1 MKRKF
6 RIWWPKELALSEPL
20 SSNFLFGWF
29 VSSSVSLDIVV
40 AFACSE
46 GSLLHNQSGLEGTL
60 HDANGNMPKFLQDKS
75 KLSILGQHDVD
86 LNSNGLLLSSGTN
99 EDQRNSSICGNACV
113 QNNRDTFRENHA
125 HWTCGCHKYDGLLG
139 QCTQASIGSSNW
151 ILLLN
156 DFPEQCG
163 GEIYRI
169 PKLHHFHWN
178 GQIVFQ
184 CDVHV
189 VLYDTP
195 SYGGHHFSL
204 HLWNS
209 SEQVKADFKKP
220 KWVDELHQKQ
230 PLVDLD
236 TVILAINSAASA
248 KIFFERHVAP
258 RRPVVQFVIV
268 CRFLTFIW
276 QLFAMSVASL
286 STLFYFIL
294 QLLHILLSFGSQSW
308 IYIKSARIFRS
319 TWISIRIRC
328 CQILYWPIFLQDN
341 GLRSLSCVEYA
352 EKAALRRHS
361 MWSSLALDVLL
372 GNLIGWA
379 LLYNAESACW
389 WVMNFTGE
397 ITYKSMRSS
406 CAWLMGAPAGFKLNT
421 ELAGVLGMVSL
432 NAIQIWSTLS
442 VFLGFLSIYII
453 KGLAISG
460 ILFGMTVPAALII
473 DFFLLATLHI
483 STLHWLVSLVYST
496 QTQALAD
503 LWRLFS
509 GRKWNPLRQRLDSY
523 DYTVKQHVVGSLL
536 FTPLLLLLPTT
547 SIFYTFFSIV
557 NSTISL
563 ICILIEVAI
572 SVIHA
577 TPYIKIF
584 LWLARRRRF
593 PSGIW
598 FEIVSCRSN
607 LIDDTAICSPDKFD
621 SSSENLH
628 CNQNGGKSGIL
639 VSFLRSN
646 FLSIGELVVPHYR
659 QVFSGVFGSFFAKFT
674 HGVLTGKRVAST
686 LGTALPSP
694 LPWMFIPYKEYWY
707 LCYDSI
713 LACCRS

>member
-1 MKRKF
+1 M
-6 RIWWPKELALSEPL
+6 SEQL

-29 VSSSVSLDIVV
+29 VSSSSASLDIVV

-46 GSLLHNQSGLEGTL
+46 GSLLDNQSGLEGIL
-60 HDANGNMPKFLQDKS
+60 HDANGNMPNFLQDKS
-75 KLSILGQHDVD
+75 MLSILGQHAVD
-86 LNSNGLLLSSGTN
+86 LNSTGLSLGCGTK
-99 EDQRNSSICGNACV
+99 EDQRNSSTGNACG
-113 QNNRDTFRENHA
+113 QNNRGTFRENHGQ
-125 HWTCGCHKYDGLLG
+125 WNCGCHKHDGLLG
-139 QCTQASIGSSNW
+139 QCTQSSIGNSNW

-163 GEIYRI
+163 GKMYWI

-184 CDVHV
+184 YDVHV
-189 VLYDTP
+189 ILYETP

-209 SEQVKADFKKP
+209 SEQVKAAFKKP

-236 TVILAINSAASA
+236 TVILAINSAAAAAA
-248 KIFFERHVAP
+248 KFFFERNVAP
-258 RRPVVQFVIV
+258 RRPFVRFSIV
-268 CRFLTFIW
+268 CMFLAFIW
-276 QLFAMSVASL
+276 QLFAMSMASL

-294 QLLHILLSFGSQSW
+294 QLLHSLLSFGSQSW
-308 IYIKSARIFRS
+308 IYITLAKIFRS
-319 TWISIRIRC
+319 TWISTRIRC
-328 CQILYWPIFLQDN
+328 CQILYWPIFLQEN
-341 GLRSLSCVEYA
+341 GQRSLSCVEYA
-352 EKAALRRHS
+352 EKAALHRHS
-361 MWSSLALDVLL
+361 MWSSLALDLLL
-372 GNLIGWA
+372 GNLIGLA

-397 ITYKSMRSS
+397 ITNKLLRSG
-406 CAWLMGAPAGFKLNT
+406 CVWLMGVPAGFKLNT
-421 ELAGVLGMVSL
+421 ELAGVLGMISL

-442 VFLGFLSIYII
+442 GFVGFLFIYII

-460 ILFGMTVPAALII
+460 ILFGMTIPAALII
-473 DFFLLATLHI
+473 DIFLLATLHV
-483 STLHWLVSLVYST
+483 SSLHWLLSLIYST
-496 QTQALAD
+496 QIQALAA
-503 LWRLFS
+503 LWRLFR

-547 SIFYTFFSIV
+547 SVFYIFFSIV
-557 NSTISL
+557 NTTISL

-598 FEIVSCRSN
+598 FEIVSCRRN
-607 LIDDTAICSPDKFD
+607 LIDAPAFCRPDIFD
-621 SSSENLH
+621 SPSENLH
-628 CNQNGGKSGIL
+628 QNQNGEKSTIL
-639 VSFLRSN
+639 VSFLHSN
-646 FLSIGELVVPHYR
+646 FLSIGELVMPHYIN
-659 QVFSGVFGSFFAKFT
+659 VFSGVSGSFVAKST

-713 LACCRS
+713 LACCRT

>member
-1 MKRKF
+1 MSTYVRHDGYF
-6 RIWWPKELALSEPL
+6 FS
-20 SSNFLFGWF
+20 FLI
-29 VSSSVSLDIVV
+29 IV
-40 AFACSE
+40 
-46 GSLLHNQSGLEGTL
+46 
-60 HDANGNMPKFLQDKS
+60 
-75 KLSILGQHDVD
+75 I
-86 LNSNGLLLSSGTN
+86 
-99 EDQRNSSICGNACV
+99 
-113 QNNRDTFRENHA
+113 
-125 HWTCGCHKYDGLLG
+125 
-139 QCTQASIGSSNW
+139 
-151 ILLLN
+151 
-156 DFPEQCG
+156 
-163 GEIYRI
+163 
-169 PKLHHFHWN
+169 
-178 GQIVFQ
+178 
-184 CDVHV
+184 
-189 VLYDTP
+189 LYDTP

-230 PLVDLD
+230 PPVGLD

-258 RRPVVQFVIV
+258 RRPVVRFFIV

-276 QLFAMSVASL
+276 QLFAMSIASL

-308 IYIKSARIFRS
+308 IYIKSARILRS

-328 CQILYWPIFLQDN
+328 FQILYWPIFLQDN

-442 VFLGFLSIYII
+442 VILGFLSIYII

-460 ILFGMTVPAALII
+460 ILFGMTIPAALII
-473 DFFLLATLHI
+473 DIFLLATLHI

-557 NSTISL
+557 NTTISL
-563 ICILIEVAI
+563 ICILIEVTI

-607 LIDDTAICSPDKFD
+607 LIGDTAICSPDKFD
-621 SSSENLH
+621 SSSVNLH
-628 CNQNGGKSGIL
+628 CNQNGGKSSIL
-639 VSFLRSN
+639 VSFLHSN
-646 FLSIGELVVPHYR
+646 FLSIGELVAPHYR
-659 QVFSGVFGSFFAKFT
+659 NVFFGVFGSFFAKFT

-694 LPWMFIPYKEYWY
+694 LPWMSIPYKEYWY

>member
-1 MKRKF
+1 MSTYVRHDGYF
-6 RIWWPKELALSEPL
+6 FS
-20 SSNFLFGWF
+20 FL
-29 VSSSVSLDIVV
+29 I
-40 AFACSE
+40 
-46 GSLLHNQSGLEGTL
+46 
-60 HDANGNMPKFLQDKS
+60 
-75 KLSILGQHDVD
+75 I
-86 LNSNGLLLSSGTN
+86 
-99 EDQRNSSICGNACV
+99 
-113 QNNRDTFRENHA
+113 
-125 HWTCGCHKYDGLLG
+125 
-139 QCTQASIGSSNW
+139 
-151 ILLLN
+151 
-156 DFPEQCG
+156 
-163 GEIYRI
+163 
-169 PKLHHFHWN
+169 
-178 GQIVFQ
+178 
-184 CDVHV
+184 V

-276 QLFAMSVASL
+276 QLFAMSMASL

-389 WVMNFTGE
+389 FQVKHRIGR
-397 ITYKSMRSS
+397 RS
-406 CAWLMGAPAGFKLNT
+406 WH
-421 ELAGVLGMVSL
+421 
-432 NAIQIWSTLS
+432 
-442 VFLGFLSIYII
+442 
-453 KGLAISG
+453 G
-460 ILFGMTVPAALII
+460 ILFGMTIPAALII

-557 NSTISL
+557 NTTISL

-639 VSFLRSN
+639 VSFLHSN

-659 QVFSGVFGSFFAKFT
+659 KVFSGVFGSFFAKFT